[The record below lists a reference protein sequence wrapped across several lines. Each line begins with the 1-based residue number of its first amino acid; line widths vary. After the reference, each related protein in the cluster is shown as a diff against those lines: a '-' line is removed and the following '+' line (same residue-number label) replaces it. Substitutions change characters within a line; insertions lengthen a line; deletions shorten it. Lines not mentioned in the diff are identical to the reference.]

1 MDFEAALVVDEVN
14 HLLESLGVGV
24 IKEEPLDPWFA
35 QLGAEVWAGDR
46 KEESVA
52 PKLLPGELCLEYFYG
67 TSRSR
72 MVDNIHHFTILYGT
86 VILHRICRQ
95 TLPLLWKTNR
105 ITFELSRIHLRSAQ
119 GSRGQGGRS
128 HDRRAPS
135 DS

>member
-46 KEESVA
+46 KEESMA
-52 PKLLPGELCLEYFYG
+52 PKLLPEELSLEYFCYG
-67 TSRSR
+67 TSRGR
-72 MVDNIHHFTILYGT
+72 MVYNIHHFTILYGT

-128 HDRRAPS
+128 HDR
-135 DS
+135 